1 MRARSRAA
9 RSSPWPNVREESGLI
24 PKSLVVQSPHLRVA
38 FFSMLA
44 VAAMAGTLNGA
55 VALGEWV
62 SHAAPVSN
70 PTPAIVPIEPT
81 VEEEAEPATPP
92 PAYQF
97 DAPLPGHVVNSPFGL
112 RQLPWEEN
120 GRLHQ
125 GVDIAA
131 PSGAAVKVAADGV
144 VKATGLSP
152 TYGRYVQVMHKGGLT
167 TMYAHLAGSAKGV
180 KRGVYLRRGE
190 TVAFVGNSG
199 RSTGSHLHFEIRSG
213 DKALNPSFFLGRSF
227 VQANDLPLKAAG
239 RVSKKVHVATVSKWP
254 PGVTKGGKAG
264 KDGIVVTRVKGG
276 RVRATIPV
284 VGGSIPS
291 VAG

>member
-1 MRARSRAA
+1 M
-9 RSSPWPNVREESGLI
+9 I
-24 PKSLVVQSPHLRVA
+24 PKSLAVQSPHVRVA
-38 FFSMLA
+38 FFAMLG
-44 VAAMAGTLNGA
+44 VAAMAGALNGA
-55 VALGEWV
+55 VALGQWV
-62 SHAAPVSN
+62 SHAAPASN
-70 PTPAIVPIEPT
+70 PTPAIVSTKPT
-81 VEEEAEPATPP
+81 VEDAAEAAPP

-97 DAPLPGHVVNSPFGL
+97 DAPLPGRVVNSPFGL

-144 VKATGLSP
+144 VKATGVSP

-167 TMYAHLAGSAKGV
+167 TMYAHLAGPAKGV

-190 TVAFVGNSG
+190 TVAYVGNSG
-199 RSTGSHLHFEIRSG
+199 RSTGSHLHFEIRNG

-227 VQANDLPLKAAG
+227 AQADDLPLKAAG
-239 RVSKKVHVATVSKWP
+239 RVSKTIRVATVSKWP
-254 PGVTKGGKAG
+254 PGVTKGSKTR
-264 KDGIVVTRVKGG
+264 DGIVITRVKGG

-284 VGGSIPS
+284 VGGSVPS
-291 VAG
+291 IAS

>member
-1 MRARSRAA
+1 
-9 RSSPWPNVREESGLI
+9 LI
-24 PKSLVVQSPHLRVA
+24 SKSLAVQSPHVRVA
-38 FFSMLA
+38 LFSMLG
-44 VAAMAGTLNGA
+44 VAAMAGALNGA

-62 SHAAPVSN
+62 ARAAPVSS
-70 PTPAIVPIEPT
+70 PTPAIVPAEPT
-81 VEEEAEPATPP
+81 VAEEAEPAPPP

-97 DAPLPGHVVNSPFGL
+97 DAPLPGRVVNSPFGL

-131 PSGAAVKVAADGV
+131 PRGAAVKVAADGV

-167 TMYAHLAGSAKGV
+167 TMYAHLAGPAKGI

-190 TVAFVGNSG
+190 TVAYVGNSG
-199 RSTGSHLHFEIRSG
+199 RSTGSHLHFEIRNG

-227 VQANDLPLKAAG
+227 AEANDLPLKAAG

-254 PGVTKGGKAG
+254 PGVTRAGMKAG
-264 KDGIVVTRVKGG
+264 KGGIVITRVKGG